1 MSLGE
6 VINNYRK
13 EHHMTMESFA
23 RAVGITKGYVSQ
35 LEKNISSHGK
45 PIAPSLE
52 LYYKISILMGI
63 SLDELLKRAGGDSI
77 VAVNTPWADA
87 LQDAPSMMRVPRLG
101 AIACGD
107 PILAFEETDEYD
119 SVPEW
124 TKADFTL
131 VCKGDSMIG
140 ARIYDGDI
148 ACIRRQPTVENGEI
162 AAVLIDEEVT
172 LKRFERIGE
181 TVLLKPENPKYQ
193 TMVFTGKDAID
204 IHILGKA
211 TYFIIK
217 VV

>member
-6 VINNYRK
+6 IVREYRR
-13 EHHMTMESFA
+13 EHSMTMEAFA

-45 PIAPSLE
+45 AIAPSLE
-52 LYYKISILMGI
+52 VYYRVATLMGI
-63 SLDELLKRAGGDSI
+63 TVDDLLHMAGGDSLI
-77 VAVNTPWADA
+77 SLKPPWMESLQETPNTK
-87 LQDAPSMMRVPRLG
+87 RVPRLG
-101 AIACGD
+101 TIACGE
-107 PILAFEETDEYD
+107 PMLAVEEAEEYD
-119 SVPEW
+119 EVPDW

-131 VCKGDSMIG
+131 MCKGDSMIG

-162 AAVLIDEEVT
+162 AAVLIEDEVT
-172 LKRFERIGE
+172 LKRFEKIGS
-181 TVLLKPENPKYQ
+181 TVLLKPENPRYQ
-193 TMVFTGKDAID
+193 TMVFTGDSAKSIR
-204 IHILGKA
+204 ILGKA